1 MTVMGDRDDSTRVMS
16 RLFLFYG
23 STALWNFCLAMF
35 QVLVPIY
42 AFSLGFSA
50 LKIGGLLSLPVLLQI
65 VMRFAGGV
73 LSDRFGEHRVLQVC
87 YLTMALSAAVMVGA
101 SGFTTLLL
109 AQAIANI
116 SRSTFW
122 VPAQSLV
129 TQLPGSSRETRL
141 ARLLVTNYSGATLG
155 YNVAGFSAALL
166 GYRTSFII
174 LTGAATLCTL
184 AGLAL
189 PRTEPKPSG
198 RSLWQISG
206 GILRF
211 LSYRPTWLV
220 FFASFSSAVPISL
233 MQSIYPIYLAALAH
247 REEWIGMAVSL
258 RPLGAVIIGLMA
270 APLITGARQR
280 LIYALALS
288 GVGLFLVASGL
299 TTRLLPLS
307 LCIALLGAAG
317 GILEIWYQARAAD
330 LSQGTDRS
338 VAIATMGQGW
348 NLSHLVMPVLMGW
361 LVEIQSFRFA
371 FSSVGIFFLLMASGT
386 NLWYHLL
393 TPTVAA
399 SPDWKSSAP
408 AGARG
413 EERNRR

>member
-1 MTVMGDRDDSTRVMS
+1 MTS
-16 RLFLFYG
+16 LLLFYG

-65 VMRFAGGV
+65 LTRLGGGV
-73 LSDRFGEHRVLQVC
+73 LSDRFGERRILQVC
-87 YLTMALSAAVMVGA
+87 YLTMALSASVLVGA
-101 SGFTTLLL
+101 KGFTTLLV

-122 VPAQSLV
+122 APAQSLV
-129 TQLPGSSRETRL
+129 TQLPGASRERRL

-155 YNVAGFSAALL
+155 YNVGGLSAALV

-174 LTGAATLCTL
+174 LAAVATLCTL

-189 PRTEPKPSG
+189 PRVAPKPSG
-198 RSLWQISG
+198 RSLWQISR

-211 LSYRPTWLV
+211 LSYRPAWLV
-220 FFASFSSAVPISL
+220 IFASFSSAAPTSM
-233 MQSIYPIYLAALAH
+233 MQSIYPIYLAALAYK
-247 REEWIGMAVSL
+247 EQWIGMAVSL
-258 RPLGAVIIGLMA
+258 RTLGAVITGLVV
-270 APLITGARQR
+270 APLITGAQQK

-288 GVGLFLVASGL
+288 GIGLFLIASGL

-317 GILEIWYQARAAD
+317 GVLEIWYQAQAAD
-330 LSQGTDRS
+330 LSKGADRS

-386 NLWYHLL
+386 NLWYYLL
-393 TPTVAA
+393 APTVVA
-399 SPDWKSSAP
+399 SPAWKSPFP
-408 AGARG
+408 AEASS
-413 EERNRR
+413 EEKP

>member
-1 MTVMGDRDDSTRVMS
+1 MS
-16 RLFLFYG
+16 SLFLFYS

-50 LKIGGLLSLPVLLQI
+50 LKIGGLLSLPVVLQ
-65 VMRFAGGV
+65 VLMRLAGGV

-87 YLTMALSAAVMVGA
+87 YLTMALSASAMVGA
-101 SGFTTLLL
+101 SGFMTLLL

-122 VPAQSLV
+122 APAQSLV
-129 TQLPGSSRETRL
+129 TQLPGASREKRL

-155 YNVAGFSAALL
+155 YNVGGLSAALL
-166 GYRTSFII
+166 GYRTSFIM
-174 LTGAATLCTL
+174 LTGVATLCTL
-184 AGLAL
+184 VGLAL

-198 RSLWQISG
+198 RSLWQISA

-211 LSYRPTWLV
+211 LSYRPAWLV
-220 FFASFSSAVPISL
+220 VFASFSSAAPTSM
-233 MQSIYPIYLAALAH
+233 MQSIYPIYLAALAYK
-247 REEWIGMAVSL
+247 EQWIGMAVSF
-258 RPLGAVIIGLMA
+258 RALGAVIIGLMVA
-270 APLITGARQR
+270 RLITGARQK

-288 GVGLFLVASGL
+288 GIGLFLIASGL
-299 TTRLLPLS
+299 TTHIFPLS

-317 GILEIWYQARAAD
+317 GVLEIWYQTRAAD
-330 LSQGTDRS
+330 LSKGADRS

-371 FSSVGIFFLLMASGT
+371 FSSVGIFFLLVASGT
-386 NLWYHLL
+386 NLWYYLL
-393 TPTVAA
+393 APAVAA
-399 SPDWKSSAP
+399 SPGWKSSAP
-408 AGARG
+408 AGASS
-413 EERNRR
+413 EEGNRR